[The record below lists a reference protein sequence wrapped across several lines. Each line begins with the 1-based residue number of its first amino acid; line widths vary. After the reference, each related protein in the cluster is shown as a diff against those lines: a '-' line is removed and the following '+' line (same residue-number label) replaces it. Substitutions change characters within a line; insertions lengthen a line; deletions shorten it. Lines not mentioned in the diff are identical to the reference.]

1 MTEVADRFVV
11 VLDAN
16 VLYPFRVRDVLL
28 RFAEAGLFRA
38 RWSPQI
44 LEEWASNLLAE
55 KPHLEDSVLLQRE
68 AMARAFPEAMTGHEA
83 LIPALTLPDEDDRHV
98 LAAAIKVGAHHIVT
112 ENLRDFPSEALKP
125 YGIEVVSADAF
136 VSATYEL
143 YPTQATAALR
153 RMRLAYKR
161 PPMRANDL
169 IMDLMRVR
177 LPLTAGLPGERSS
190 CSEFQIGS
198 LSSLTVSVTESI
210 LQAS

>member
-1 MTEVADRFVV
+1 VTEVADRFVV

-38 RWSPQI
+38 RWSRQI

-55 KPHLEDSVLLQRE
+55 KPHLEDSVRLQRE
-68 AMARAFPEAMTGHEA
+68 AMARAFPEAMIEGHEA
-83 LIPALTLPDEDDRHV
+83 LIPALTLPDENDRHV
-98 LAAAIKVGAHHIVT
+98 LAAAIRVGAHHIVT
-112 ENLRDFPSEALKP
+112 ENLRDFPGEALEP

-153 RMRLAYKR
+153 KMRLVYKK
-161 PPMRANDL
+161 PPMSANDL

-177 LPLTAGLPGERSS
+177 LPLTAAIARREIEL
-190 CSEFQIGS
+190 
-198 LSSLTVSVTESI
+198 L
-210 LQAS
+210 